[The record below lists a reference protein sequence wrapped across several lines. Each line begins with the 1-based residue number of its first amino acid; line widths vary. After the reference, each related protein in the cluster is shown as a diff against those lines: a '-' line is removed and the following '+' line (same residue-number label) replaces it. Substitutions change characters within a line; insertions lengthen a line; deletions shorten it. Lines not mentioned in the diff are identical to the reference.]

1 MRLLVLILSRV
12 EVLEELLGELV
23 KANIRGA
30 TILNGA
36 GMVQALSSAGHNSFL
51 RSLRSIT
58 DPDRQDNK
66 VVLVVLREQ
75 QVETAVKIIEQE
87 VGDLSQ
93 PDTGIVFTLPIDF
106 LRGIPSLEE

>member
-12 EVLEELLGELV
+12 QVLEELLGELV

-30 TILNGA
+30 TILNST
-36 GMVQALSSAGHNSFL
+36 GMVQALSSSGNNSFL

-66 VVLVVLREQ
+66 VVLIVLRED
-75 QVETAVKIIEQE
+75 QVETAV
-87 VGDLSQ
+87 GDLDQ

-106 LRGIPSLEE
+106 IRGIPTA

>member
-12 EVLEELLGELV
+12 QVLEELLGELV

-30 TILNGA
+30 TILNST
-36 GMVQALSSAGHNSFL
+36 GMVQALSSSGNNSFL

-66 VVLVVLREQ
+66 VVLIVFRED
-75 QVETAVKIIEQE
+75 QVETAVQVIERE
-87 VGDLSQ
+87 VGDLDQ

-106 LRGIPSLEE
+106 IRGIPTA